1 MRETAGLRAEHADV
15 RERLQ
20 TQIAQ
25 LTQQLSEALLSSEPS
40 RTLLAG
46 APEHLRFSMLSKPQN
61 TSLLGFSST
70 KVQILTTATAQILT
84 PHIR

>member
-1 MRETAGLRAEHADV
+1 LQHTQFLQAEQATHKAFVRETSGLLAEHADV

-25 LTQQLSEALLSSEPS
+25 LTQQLSEALLKSEPS

-46 APEHLRFSMLSKPQN
+46 AP
-61 TSLLGFSST
+61 
-70 KVQILTTATAQILT
+70 VYVA
-84 PHIR
+84 

>member
-1 MRETAGLRAEHADV
+1 MRETSGLRAEHADV

-25 LTQQLSEALLSSEPS
+25 LTQQLSEALLKSEPS

-46 APEHLRFSMLSKPQN
+46 AP
-61 TSLLGFSST
+61 
-70 KVQILTTATAQILT
+70 VYVA
-84 PHIR
+84 

>member
-1 MRETAGLRAEHADV
+1 LTRLRRQLKLQHTQFLQAEQATQKAFVRETAVLRAEHADV

-25 LTQQLSEALLSSEPS
+25 LTQQLAEALISSEPS

-46 APEHLRFSMLSKPQN
+46 AS
-61 TSLLGFSST
+61 
-70 KVQILTTATAQILT
+70 VYVA
-84 PHIR
+84 

>member
-1 MRETAGLRAEHADV
+1 MRETADLRAEHADV

-40 RTLLAG
+40 RTLLAD
-46 APEHLRFSMLSKPQN
+46 APGVA
-61 TSLLGFSST
+61 LL
-70 KVQILTTATAQILT
+70 VQKYKF
-84 PHIR
+84 